1 MSFQPSPSFL
11 SLSSHSHLLSN
22 QATSQSVDA
31 VERQSFMNS
40 VEGLVGL
47 YVLTREEGAAPA
59 GRSRTRKKQAP
70 FCLSKKNKRTII
82 FRPRLG
88 SARRASSIPYL
99 YLLSILSSVN
109 PLFPRRGRYITP
121 AAFNLASRCTLNAHP
136 AIACSI
142 IIATIFNINFGAFTR
157 RIMDIL
163 ICKSSSF
170 QVVGD
175 CKSNIS

>member
-1 MSFQPSPSFL
+1 MNFGLLIHVLLFAFTFCFRSHQIRL
-11 SLSSHSHLLSN
+11 HSHSHLLSN

-47 YVLTREEGAAPA
+47 YVLTREEGAEPA

-99 YLLSILSSVN
+99 YLLYILSSVN
-109 PLFPRRGRYITP
+109 PPFSPWQIYHP
-121 AAFNLASRCTLNAHP
+121 CSFQSCLALHAQC
-136 AIACSI
+136 
-142 IIATIFNINFGAFTR
+142 
-157 RIMDIL
+157 
-163 ICKSSSF
+163 SSSYRL
-170 QVVGD
+170 QYHHCD
-175 CKSNIS
+175 DIPT